1 MTFHQDPDICPAVF
15 EFLQYLEV
23 QRNYT
28 SATLQQYYL
37 DLRRFFLFLLSQD
50 REDTTEPL
58 VKKPADIDQMFLQ
71 EITSQEVSSY
81 LLWLAVEKQLQE
93 RTRNR
98 RLATLKSFFRYLEEE
113 NQIKTNILRSFR
125 PTKTKQTLPFYLEE
139 PQIYALLDTVSG
151 TFALRD
157 RCLLLFMVSSGLR
170 VSEVVSL
177 TLSSVQGGQIRVLG
191 KGNKERQVPLSDCT
205 SHSLESY
212 LKEQKS
218 KFSRFSSDSCD
229 SGHPSTFITST
240 APLFLSR
247 RNTALSVRAV
257 QAMVSKYAQEAQL
270 QGVTCHKLRH
280 TAATQLLHYGANLRE
295 IQRIL
300 GHENLNTTELYTHVT
315 NKDLKQVMS
324 LLKI

>member
-1 MTFHQDPDICPAVF
+1 MTFHQDPALCPAVF
-15 EFLQYLEV
+15 DFLQYLEV

-28 SATLQQYYL
+28 PSTLQQYYL
-37 DLRRFFLFLLSQD
+37 DLRRFFYFLLEGNQENSPQITSK
-50 REDTTEPL
+50 RQINSPL
-58 VKKPADIDQMFLQ
+58 DMDESYLQ

-81 LLWLAVEKQLQE
+81 LLWLAQEKGLQE

-113 NQIKTNILRSFR
+113 NLVKTNIMRSFR
-125 PTKTKQTLPFYLEE
+125 PTKTKQTLPLYLEE
-139 PQIYALLDTVSG
+139 PQIHGLLDIVSG
-151 TFALRD
+151 AFALRD
-157 RCLLLFMVSSGLR
+157 RAVLLLMVSSGLR

-191 KGNKERQVPLSDCT
+191 KGNKERQVPLSAHT
-205 SHSLESY
+205 AHSLDAY
-212 LKEQKS
+212 LKE
-218 KFSRFSSDSCD
+218 CP
-229 SGHPSTFITST
+229 HPSPST
-240 APLFLSR
+240 PLFLSR
-247 RNTALSVRAV
+247 RNTALSVRAI

-280 TAATQLLHYGANLRE
+280 TAATQLLHCGANLRE

-300 GHENLNTTELYTHVT
+300 GHESLNTTQIYTHVT
-315 NKDLKQVMS
+315 NQDLKQVMS